1 MHNRKISTYNLSWE
15 KAKKANKMELDKGK
29 LGIERKLYYR
39 EMIARFSHHNAIQW
53 NISEEYDI
61 SPLPLQPEQIKEF
74 AWYVKA
80 IDPYNHP
87 ITVHN
92 CDSDGFEPFFG
103 DNTFSLTSLQYYAGQ
118 KQTLFLGYGGKT
130 EIMRAEE
137 KKSGHSI
144 PVFFDE
150 FNQATVDDN
159 MNYMPEKFPFHSG
172 QSFLRKAVT
181 WPVYLSGGA
190 GIEFISEKVLRL
202 NDFRLYE
209 KTWQYTWNARK
220 FMEECIPFWEM
231 EPKDHLLSYEASGY
245 YEDGHVFAKNGEAYA
260 IYLPDGSLTGTL
272 NLTNEAGNFSLSWYN
287 PRTGWFEG
295 EIKKVAGGKDIRLGN
310 PPSTPTED
318 WVVLIQVLDEHY

>member
-1 MHNRKISTYNLSWE
+1 
-15 KAKKANKMELDKGK
+15 MELDKGK

-92 CDSDGFEPFFG
+92 CDSDG
-103 DNTFSLTSLQYYAGQ
+103 
-118 KQTLFLGYGGKT
+118 
-130 EIMRAEE
+130 
-137 KKSGHSI
+137 
-144 PVFFDE
+144 
-150 FNQATVDDN
+150 
-159 MNYMPEKFPFHSG
+159 
-172 QSFLRKAVT
+172 
-181 WPVYLSGGA
+181 
-190 GIEFISEKVLRL
+190 
-202 NDFRLYE
+202 
-209 KTWQYTWNARK
+209 
-220 FMEECIPFWEM
+220 
-231 EPKDHLLSYEASGY
+231 
-245 YEDGHVFAKNGEAYA
+245 DGHVFAKNGEAYA